1 MVREIVGLMLG
12 EIDAAA
18 DTVRA
23 TLVLNTA
30 DDDPLLAAEGEA
42 PMVTTVGVWLTELVT
57 ELAGEMLD
65 FTEYERVGVT
75 LLQALAAVDAE
86 RAVEGV
92 MVTEGV

>member
-1 MVREIVGLMLG
+1 MVREMVGLILG
-12 EIDAAA
+12 EIDATAEA
-18 DTVRA
+18 VRP

-30 DDDPLLAAEGEA
+30 EADPLLAAEGEA
-42 PMVTTVGVWLTELVT
+42 PMVITVGVCLTELVR

-75 LLQALAAVDAE
+75 LLQALT
-86 RAVEGV
+86 AVEAEPAVEAV